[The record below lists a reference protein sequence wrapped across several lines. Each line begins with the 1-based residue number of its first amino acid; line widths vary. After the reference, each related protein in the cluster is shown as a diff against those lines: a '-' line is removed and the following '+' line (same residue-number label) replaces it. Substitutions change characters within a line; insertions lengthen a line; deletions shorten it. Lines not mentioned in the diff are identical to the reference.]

1 MSDTRFTVFTKPWR
15 DQSLS
20 ELGETVSSLGFWG
33 VELPI
38 RPGFQVTPD
47 AVGTSLP
54 KAVRALADAGV
65 VIDTVAPS
73 FSEALTDYMIE
84 ACAASGARLMRV
96 CVGMPR
102 GVGYLERISDLQRQ
116 FETAVPRLAASGI
129 SLGVQNHSLHDISHA
144 LGLRELVRPFDPD
157 QICAVWDPAHTA
169 LNGEIPEHAV
179 DIIWPHLRLLNL
191 ENAIWKQVNGPE
203 ASVARFA
210 PYWTAGR
217 CGLAPWPDVV
227 QLVRQRGY
235 DAPVCLPAEY
245 TDETDLIRLVG
256 EDLAFARSLFAS

>member
-1 MSDTRFTVFTKPWR
+1 MSDIRFTVFTKPWR
-15 DQSLS
+15 DLPLF

-33 VELPI
+33 VELPV
-38 RPGFQVTPD
+38 RPGFQVTPE
-47 AVGTSLP
+47 AVGTSLSE
-54 KAVRALADAGV
+54 AVRVLADVGV
-65 VIDTVAPS
+65 VIDTVAPPLS
-73 FSEALTDYMIE
+73 DALTDRMIE

-102 GVGYLERISDLQRQ
+102 GVGYLERISNLQLQ
-116 FETAVPRLAASGI
+116 FDQAVPRLAASGI
-129 SLGVQNHSLHDISHA
+129 ALGVQNHSQHDISHA
-144 LGLRELVRPFDPD
+144 LGLRELVRPFNPD
-157 QICAVWDPAHTA
+157 HVCAVWDPAHTA

-191 ENAIWKQVNGPE
+191 KNAIWKQVNGPE

-210 PYWTAGR
+210 PYWTSGR

-227 QLVRQRGY
+227 HLVKQRGY

-245 TDETDLIRLVG
+245 TDETELISLVR
-256 EDLAFARSLFAS
+256 EDLAFARSLFDA